1 MLAPLPAKY
10 GQRQASCPEA
20 PERQLFVIGS
30 ERDTRRPFEQQCRFA
45 ESVRNAGHHALL
57 LQIEGTGDDHHG
69 LSRVAL
75 RMASQCALG
84 KLHDEIQ
91 RSTKDKLRR
100 P

>member
-57 LQIEGTGDDHHG
+57 
-69 LSRVAL
+69 AL